1 MYEHKREEVSDIFP
15 EYYIIKVNTFD
26 QQIRDKFDEWVYFLK
41 TEQIKET
48 FKAKGLKQAADK
60 LNVLKLNE
68 KEARIYENYLKDLSC
83 ERSELE
89 SAFVSGRVEGE
100 AKGEAKGRAEGKAEG
115 KAEGAKSKAIE
126 IAKALKANDMP
137 ITNIAAITGLSIDE
151 IKKL

>member
-89 SAFVSGRVEGE
+89 SAFVSGRVEG
-100 AKGEAKGRAEGKAEG
+100 RAEG